1 MPGTKTPRKRTHIL
15 KSLEKREADCWMMT
29 GVFLENRDAH
39 GVMDMGA
46 ELQALQ
52 RAIQEIKKL

>member
-1 MPGTKTPRKRTHIL
+1 MSCKTQVLLSL
-15 KSLEKREADCWMMT
+15 KERERICWDMT
-29 GVFLENRDAH
+29 RVFLENKDAH

-52 RAIQEIKKL
+52 RTISEIEKLGDRPE

>member
-1 MPGTKTPRKRTHIL
+1 MSCRTQVLLSL
-15 KSLEKREADCWMMT
+15 KERERICWDMAK
-29 GVFLENRDAH
+29 VFLENKDAH

-52 RAIQEIKKL
+52 RAIQELEKLGD

>member
-1 MPGTKTPRKRTHIL
+1 MSCYTKVLSSIQ
-15 KSLEKREADCWMMT
+15 ERERICWEMAK
-29 GVFLENRDAH
+29 VFLENKDAH

-52 RAIQEIKKL
+52 RAISEIQKIGD

>member
-1 MPGTKTPRKRTHIL
+1 MTCITQ
-15 KSLEKREADCWMMT
+15 SLISLQERERICWDMAK
-29 GVFLENRDAH
+29 VFLENRDAH

-52 RAIQEIKKL
+52 RAILEIKRLGETNG